1 MKVIRDN
8 ERQRITLIEMNG
20 KKFIEKRIHDDKW
33 ELYEILKKINH
44 PNIPKII
51 DVKLESDTI
60 VTEEYIDGKSLK
72 TLMDEKYVFS
82 KKIIKSI
89 VNQTISAISELHKFN
104 IIHRDIKPDNI
115 IMDKSGH
122 IWLIDYDISRIY
134 RNEIRKDTESMGT
147 FGYAPIEQYGM
158 MPTDFK
164 TDIYAFGVTL
174 MKLLEYSGIKGSLYK
189 IAEKCKRLDPS
200 QRYQNAEQIKKSISL
215 HGISKI
221 IFALLGLAAIS
232 VLSVILSISVFQK
245 EPLTKEDIKDFQD
258 GTAEKPEG
266 YVEVDDEVLALLNFD
281 GFEMSETD
289 KKFLNCEFSES
300 ADIFSVEELW
310 SHLLFIEDAKR
321 SGIIY
326 MGKGKET
333 NVNADIELKDG
344 VLSVNLNDSYGHS
357 FSKNFSYNPD
367 NAYSLTYT
375 DNRRQNAELI
385 CRDLDDDFI
394 EELLIGVND
403 CSFTMADNKVFCYF
417 NYSQAWCLKYDESR
431 GFTLCDGEMFAD
443 NGKFVFLSDD
453 LRVHLPVY
461 TITEDGKSGYQLK
474 GNKIV
479 PFY

>member
-1 MKVIRDN
+1 MKGIRDN

-60 VTEEYIDGKSLK
+60 VTEEYIDGKNLK

-82 KKIIKSI
+82 KKMIKSI

-289 KKFLNCEFSES
+289 KNFLNCEFSES

-357 FSKNFSYNPD
+357 FSKDFSYNPD

-385 CRDLDDDFI
+385 CRDLDGDFI

-403 CSFTMADNKVFCYF
+403 CSFKMADNKVFCYF

-431 GFTLCDGEMFAD
+431 GFTLCEGEMFAD

-461 TITEDGKSGYQLK
+461 AITEDGKSGYQLK